1 MEDAWIKLY
10 FKTFDNMKSSE
21 LNKIMRLLNFPDRFK
36 KKGRLAYYTLTHKT
50 GAIVLVGFY
59 LDNSIDPNSF
69 FVNYFAQC
77 LYVPFC
83 TYNFSLGDRI
93 GSYWQIDRMPDLQ
106 DKINN
111 IDVFN
116 ELNTFEDF
124 LAILKKHP
132 YYGSKTGRDVYFA
145 FTNYILKDYG
155 KSEYFLDKIISLKK
169 RDNHNL
175 FSHEIEN
182 AQFLKDC
189 IEKCN
194 YDKGINQILLWQAQ
208 TINGLGLRL
217 SRKESAYKKCLREE

>member
-69 FVNYFAQC
+69 IVNYFAQC

-111 IDVFN
+111 FDVFN

-132 YYGSKTGRDVYFA
+132 YYGLKTGRDVYFA

-155 KSEYFLDKIISLKK
+155 KSEYFLDKIISLRK
-169 RDNHNL
+169 RDHHNL
-175 FSHEIEN
+175 FSYEIEN

-217 SRKESAYKKCLREE
+217 SI

>member
-93 GSYWQIDRMPDLQ
+93 GSYWQIDRMPDIQ

-111 IDVFN
+111 FDVFN

-155 KSEYFLDKIISLKK
+155 KSEYFLDKIISLRK
-169 RDNHNL
+169 RDHHNL
-175 FSHEIEN
+175 FSYEIEN

-189 IEKCN
+189 IEKCD

-217 SRKESAYKKCLREE
+217 SI

>member
-21 LNKIMRLLNFPDRFK
+21 LNKIMRLLNVPDRFK

-111 IDVFN
+111 FDVFN

-132 YYGSKTGRDVYFA
+132 YYGLKTGRDVYFA

-155 KSEYFLDKIISLKK
+155 KSEYFLDKIISLRK
-169 RDNHNL
+169 RDHHNL
-175 FSHEIEN
+175 FSYEIEN

-217 SRKESAYKKCLREE
+217 SI

>member
-111 IDVFN
+111 FDVFN

-132 YYGSKTGRDVYFA
+132 YYGLKTGRDVYFA

-155 KSEYFLDKIISLKK
+155 KSEYFLDKIISLRK
-169 RDNHNL
+169 RDHHNL
-175 FSHEIEN
+175 FSYEIEN

-217 SRKESAYKKCLREE
+217 SI

>member
-1 MEDAWIKLY
+1 
-10 FKTFDNMKSSE
+10 MKSSE
-21 LNKIMRLLNFPDRFK
+21 LSKIMKKLIFPNKFK
-36 KKGRLAYYTLTHKT
+36 EKGRLAYYTLTHKT

-93 GSYWQIDRMPDLQ
+93 GSYWQIDRMPDIQ

-111 IDVFN
+111 FDVFN

-155 KSEYFLDKIISLKK
+155 KSEYFLDKIISLRK
-169 RDNHNL
+169 RDHHNL
-175 FSHEIEN
+175 FSYEIEN

-189 IEKCN
+189 IEKYN

-208 TINGLGLRL
+208 TINGLGLSL
-217 SRKESAYKKCLREE
+217 SI

>member
-1 MEDAWIKLY
+1 
-10 FKTFDNMKSSE
+10 MKSSE

-111 IDVFN
+111 FDVFN
-116 ELNTFEDF
+116 VLNTFEDF

-189 IEKCN
+189 IEKYN

-208 TINGLGLRL
+208 TINGLGLSL
-217 SRKESAYKKCLREE
+217 SI

>member
-1 MEDAWIKLY
+1 MENAWIKLY

-111 IDVFN
+111 FDVFN

-132 YYGSKTGRDVYFA
+132 YYGLKTGRDVYFA

-155 KSEYFLDKIISLKK
+155 KSEYFLDKIISLRK
-169 RDNHNL
+169 RDHHNL
-175 FSHEIEN
+175 FSYEIEN

-217 SRKESAYKKCLREE
+217 SI

>member
-1 MEDAWIKLY
+1 
-10 FKTFDNMKSSE
+10 MKSSE
-21 LNKIMRLLNFPDRFK
+21 LSKIMKKLIFPNKFK

-69 FVNYFAQC
+69 FVNYFTQC

-111 IDVFN
+111 FDVFN

-155 KSEYFLDKIISLKK
+155 KSEYFLDKIISLRKK
-169 RDNHNL
+169 DDNYL

-182 AQFLKDC
+182 ARLIKEC
-189 IEKCN
+189 IECDDYN
-194 YDKGINQILLWQAQ
+194 KGISLILQWQEQ
-208 TINGLGLRL
+208 
-217 SRKESAYKKCLREE
+217 

>member
-1 MEDAWIKLY
+1 
-10 FKTFDNMKSSE
+10 MKSSE

-111 IDVFN
+111 FDVFN

-155 KSEYFLDKIISLKK
+155 KSEYFLDKIISLRK
-169 RDNHNL
+169 RDHHNL
-175 FSHEIEN
+175 FSYEIEN

-208 TINGLGLRL
+208 TINGLGLSL
-217 SRKESAYKKCLREE
+217 SI

>member
-1 MEDAWIKLY
+1 
-10 FKTFDNMKSSE
+10 MKSSE

-93 GSYWQIDRMPDLQ
+93 GSYWQIDRMPDIQ

-111 IDVFN
+111 FDVFN

-155 KSEYFLDKIISLKK
+155 KSEYFLDKIISLRK
-169 RDNHNL
+169 RDHHNL
-175 FSHEIEN
+175 FSYEIEN

-189 IEKCN
+189 IEKYN

-208 TINGLGLRL
+208 TINGLGLSL
-217 SRKESAYKKCLREE
+217 SI

>member
-93 GSYWQIDRMPDLQ
+93 GSYWQIDRMPDIQ

-111 IDVFN
+111 FDVFN

-155 KSEYFLDKIISLKK
+155 KSEYFLDKIISLRK
-169 RDNHNL
+169 RDHHNL
-175 FSHEIEN
+175 FSYEIEN

-217 SRKESAYKKCLREE
+217 SI

>member
-1 MEDAWIKLY
+1 
-10 FKTFDNMKSSE
+10 MKSSE

-111 IDVFN
+111 FDVFN

-155 KSEYFLDKIISLKK
+155 KSVYFLDKIISLRKK
-169 RDNHNL
+169 DDNYL

-182 AQFLKDC
+182 ARLIKEC
-189 IEKCN
+189 IECDDN
-194 YDKGINQILLWQAQ
+194 NKGISLILQWQEQ
-208 TINGLGLRL
+208 TIKGIGL
-217 SRKESAYKKCLREE
+217 KINE

>member
-1 MEDAWIKLY
+1 
-10 FKTFDNMKSSE
+10 MKSSE
-21 LNKIMRLLNFPDRFK
+21 LSKIMKKLIFPNKFK

-111 IDVFN
+111 FDVFN

-145 FTNYILKDYG
+145 FTNYILNDYG
-155 KSEYFLDKIISLKK
+155 KSEYFLDKIISLRK
-169 RDNHNL
+169 RDHHNL
-175 FSHEIEN
+175 FSYEIEN

-189 IEKCN
+189 IEKYN

-208 TINGLGLRL
+208 TINGLGLSL
-217 SRKESAYKKCLREE
+217 SI

>member
-1 MEDAWIKLY
+1 
-10 FKTFDNMKSSE
+10 MKSSE

-106 DKINN
+106 DKINYF
-111 IDVFN
+111 DVFN

-132 YYGSKTGRDVYFA
+132 YYGLKTGRDVYFA

-155 KSEYFLDKIISLKK
+155 KSEYFLDKIISLRK
-169 RDNHNL
+169 RDHHNL
-175 FSHEIEN
+175 FSYEIEN

-217 SRKESAYKKCLREE
+217 SI

>member
-1 MEDAWIKLY
+1 
-10 FKTFDNMKSSE
+10 MKSSE
-21 LNKIMRLLNFPDRFK
+21 LSKIMKKLIFPNKFK

-111 IDVFN
+111 FDVFN

-217 SRKESAYKKCLREE
+217 SLSETM

>member
-1 MEDAWIKLY
+1 
-10 FKTFDNMKSSE
+10 MKSSE
-21 LNKIMRLLNFPDRFK
+21 LSKIMKKLIFPNKFK

-111 IDVFN
+111 FDVFN

-208 TINGLGLRL
+208 TINGLGLSL
-217 SRKESAYKKCLREE
+217 SI

>member
-1 MEDAWIKLY
+1 
-10 FKTFDNMKSSE
+10 MKSSE
-21 LNKIMRLLNFPDRFK
+21 LSKIMKKLIFPNKFK

-111 IDVFN
+111 FDVFN

-155 KSEYFLDKIISLKK
+155 KSEYFLDKIISLRK
-169 RDNHNL
+169 RDHHNL
-175 FSHEIEN
+175 FSYEIEN

>member
-1 MEDAWIKLY
+1 
-10 FKTFDNMKSSE
+10 MKSSE
-21 LNKIMRLLNFPDRFK
+21 LNKIMRLLNFPDIFK

-106 DKINN
+106 DKIKNF
-111 IDVFN
+111 DVFN

-189 IEKCN
+189 IEKYN

-208 TINGLGLRL
+208 TINGLGLSL
-217 SRKESAYKKCLREE
+217 SI

>member
-1 MEDAWIKLY
+1 
-10 FKTFDNMKSSE
+10 MKSSE

-50 GAIVLVGFY
+50 GAMVLVGFY

-83 TYNFSLGDRI
+83 TYNLSLGNRV
-93 GSYWQIDRMPDLQ
+93 GSYWDSNRISELQ
-106 DKINN
+106 DCLNEF
-111 IDVFN
+111 DVFDK
-116 ELNTFEDF
+116 LNSFDDF
-124 LAILKKHP
+124 LLFLDKHP
-132 YYGSKTGRDVYFA
+132 YYGSKNNQDEYFA
-145 FTNYILKDYG
+145 LTYYLLEYYR
-155 KSEYFLDKIISLKK
+155 KSVHFLDKIISLKK

-175 FSHEIEN
+175 FSYEIEN

-217 SRKESAYKKCLREE
+217 SI

>member
-111 IDVFN
+111 FDVFN

-132 YYGSKTGRDVYFA
+132 YYGLKTGRDVYFA

-155 KSEYFLDKIISLKK
+155 KSEYFLDKIISLRK
-169 RDNHNL
+169 RDHHNL
-175 FSHEIEN
+175 FSYEIEN

-217 SRKESAYKKCLREE
+217 SIYESTYFL

>member
-10 FKTFDNMKSSE
+10 FKTFDNMKLSE

-111 IDVFN
+111 FDVFN

-132 YYGSKTGRDVYFA
+132 YYGLKTGRDVYFA

-155 KSEYFLDKIISLKK
+155 KSEYFLDKIISLRK
-169 RDNHNL
+169 RDHHNL
-175 FSHEIEN
+175 FSYEIEN

-208 TINGLGLRL
+208 TINGLGLRI
-217 SRKESAYKKCLREE
+217 SI

>member
-1 MEDAWIKLY
+1 
-10 FKTFDNMKSSE
+10 MKSSE
-21 LNKIMRLLNFPDRFK
+21 LSKIMKKLIFPNKFK

-111 IDVFN
+111 FDVFN

-132 YYGSKTGRDVYFA
+132 YYGLKTGRDVYFA

-155 KSEYFLDKIISLKK
+155 KSEYFLDKIISLRK
-169 RDNHNL
+169 RDHHNL
-175 FSHEIEN
+175 FSYEIEN

-189 IEKCN
+189 IEKYN

-208 TINGLGLRL
+208 TINGLGLSL
-217 SRKESAYKKCLREE
+217 SI

>member
-1 MEDAWIKLY
+1 
-10 FKTFDNMKSSE
+10 MKSSE
-21 LNKIMRLLNFPDRFK
+21 LSKIMKKLIFPNKFK

-155 KSEYFLDKIISLKK
+155 KSEFFLDKIISLRK
-169 RDNHNL
+169 RDHHNL
-175 FSHEIEN
+175 FSYEIEN

-217 SRKESAYKKCLREE
+217 SLSETM